1 MGEPIQSL
9 WIGDRLSAMERLCI
23 SSFLQHGHIFHLYT
37 YGDVAGVPPGTTV
50 LDGNQILPSSR
61 IFTYTEHQTYAGFAN
76 FFRYKLLLEKGGWFV
91 DADTIC
97 LRPFHFSDDY
107 VFSSEGINGRQ
118 LVNLGAIKVPP
129 GSSVMQYTW
138 EACERMNTG
147 ELKWSHCGP
156 TLLGKAVATCS
167 LQQYVQPWDVFCP
180 VHFSTW
186 EQVLDPSIRW
196 DFNEQ
201 TRAVHLWNE
210 LWRRSSQD
218 KDAPYSAGCLYEQL
232 KQRYFE

>member
-9 WIGDRLSAMERLCI
+9 WIGNRLSAMERLCI
-23 SSFLQHGHIFHLYT
+23 TSFLHHGHPFHLYV
-37 YGDVAGVPPGTTV
+37 YGDPVGIPVGTTI

-129 GSSVMQYTW
+129 GSCVMKYTW
-138 EACERMNTG
+138 DACERMNTG

-156 TLLGKAVATCS
+156 TLLGQAVETCS
-167 LQQYVQPWDVFCP
+167 LQQYVQPSDVFCP

-210 LWRRSSQD
+210 LWRRSGQD
-218 KDAPYSAGCLYEQL
+218 KNAQYSAGCLYEEL
-232 KQRYFE
+232 KQRYLE